1 MVGVKRRSGVNR
13 TCWPCK
19 FTPTKGSPELVK
31 WTPISGWPKHTL
43 SRWAHTSWGSIHVPI
58 SERTPLRELCH
69 ATKMG
74 VISFPLGDAGGFSFL
89 SLGPTLRNSHLDS
102 HGLKPIITYL
112 TVNNWEAK
120 LPADEDDGADAGLDL
135 HS

>member
-1 MVGVKRRSGVNR
+1 MQVHADEGLTGIGEVDTNSWVAKAHIES
-13 TCWPCK
+13 
-19 FTPTKGSPELVK
+19 L
-31 WTPISGWPKHTL
+31 
-43 SRWAHTSWGSIHVPI
+43 AHTSWGSIHVPI
-58 SERTPLRELCH
+58 SERTPLREVCH

-112 TVNNWEAK
+112 IINNWEAK
-120 LPADEDDGADAGLDL
+120 
-135 HS
+135 